1 MRGNLL
7 ESYCA
12 LAKADC
18 YLELEKIESNER
30 KVDNLCLE
38 LERSER
44 RKCKIDDLR
53 EKIHYVQRE
62 IYNLGGEE

>member
-18 YLELEKIESNER
+18 YLELAKADCYLELERNERNER
-30 KVDNLCLE
+30 KVDNL
-38 LERSER
+38 
-44 RKCKIDDLR
+44 R
-53 EKIHYVQRE
+53 EKIHYIQRE
-62 IYNLGGEE
+62 VYNLGGEE

>member
-18 YLELEKIESNER
+18 YLELERSERNER
-30 KVDNLCLE
+30 KVDE
-38 LERSER
+38 
-44 RKCKIDDLR
+44 LR

-62 IYNLGGEE
+62 IYKLGGEE